1 MKQYK
6 DLIAY
11 IETHGKVRE
20 DRTGVGTKG
29 VFGYQMR
36 FDLQEGFPILTTKR
50 VPFGL
55 VKSELMWFL
64 RGDTNIHYLLAH
76 NNHIWTEWAF
86 ERYVK
91 SEDYKGPDMTDF
103 GRRAVIDPEFNAI
116 YQKEVKAFEQRILA
130 DEAFAKRY
138 GDLGHIYGYQ
148 WRSWP
153 TKDGGKIDQIAQLID
168 SIRNNPYSR
177 RHLLT
182 AWNPEEVPDMALP
195 PCHTFCQFYVSDGK
209 LSCQLYQ
216 RSADV
221 FLGVPFNIASYA
233 LLTHL
238 MARACDLDVGEF
250 VHTFGDAHLYLNH
263 KAAVEE
269 LMKREPRALPKLVID
284 SDAAMEDLDLKAIRL
299 EGYDPYPTI
308 KAPIAV

>member
-1 MKQYK
+1 MKQFQ
-6 DLIAY
+6 DLIRH
-11 IETHGKVRE
+11 IEKNGVIRE

-64 RGDTNIHYLLAH
+64 RGDTNIRYLLEH
-76 NNHIWTEWAF
+76 KNHIWTEWAF
-86 ERYVK
+86 EKYVK
-91 SEDYKGPDMTDF
+91 SPAYKGPDMTDF
-103 GRRAVIDPEFNAI
+103 GRRAVKDPEFNTI
-116 YQKEVKAFEQRILA
+116 YQEEVKAFEQRILE
-130 DEAFAKRY
+130 DEDFARIY

-153 TKDGGKIDQIAQLID
+153 TRDGGKIDQIADLID
-168 SIRNNPYSR
+168 QIKKNPYSR

-195 PCHTFCQFYVSDGK
+195 PCHTFCQFYVSEGR

-238 MARACDLDVGEF
+238 IARACGLEVGEF
-250 VHTFGDAHLYLNH
+250 IHSFGDAHLYLNH
-263 KAAVEE
+263 KEAVEE
-269 LMKREPRALPKLVID
+269 LMKREPKSLPKLVID
-284 SDAAMEDLDLKAIRL
+284 SDEEMEAIDLKDIRL
-299 EGYDPYPTI
+299 EGYEPYPTI